1 MELIELLVLTTRLAT
16 DAVHAQLAAD
26 GYPDLRPAHAFTFQF
41 LLRRDGATG
50 VELAEFL
57 GVTRQAASQMTD
69 DLERLGYVAR
79 KADPVD
85 ARLRR
90 IHLTDRGR
98 AVLRLSGHLWAEQE
112 HAWSERIGPE
122 AMASLRA
129 SLLTFITDR
138 DGLTPPVRLR
148 PTW

>member
-1 MELIELLVLTTRLAT
+1 MELIELLLLTTRLAT
-16 DAVHAQLAAD
+16 DEVHGQLAEA
-26 GYPDLRPAHAFTFQF
+26 GYPDLRPAHAFAFQF

-57 GVTRQAASQMTD
+57 GVTRQAASQMVD
-69 DLERLGYVAR
+69 ELERSGYVAR
-79 KADPVD
+79 KLDPTD

-98 AVLRLSGHLWAEQE
+98 VVLRLSAQLWTEQE
-112 HAWSERIGPE
+112 RAWSERIGPE
-122 AMASLRA
+122 AMAALRA
-129 SLLTFITDR
+129 SLLAFITDR